1 MTVTHTALIS
11 KFKMSHEGRRSPV
24 HDYHSS
30 MPPPSSSSSSSGRS
44 KSEEEIFRNFD
55 RAFAS
60 RYLKMVVAQR
70 HHQQAV
76 ANGELTLMKPRM
88 QVYSPPTAS
97 HVTALFELP
106 GLKNSDINVNVTR
119 DGKLTVS
126 GERRAPD
133 YPSDVQRRGELYPVQ
148 EFKYGR
154 FERSISIPPGIESRH
169 ITASL
174 NEGILSLSWPRVAP
188 AELRGGPNS
197 PPVTSVQALIH

>member
-1 MTVTHTALIS
+1 
-11 KFKMSHEGRRSPV
+11 MSSNDRRAPV
-24 HDYHSS
+24 PGP
-30 MPPPSSSSSSSGRS
+30 MPPPSSTSSSSRSS
-44 KSEEEIFRNFD
+44 KSEEEVFRNFD

-70 HHQQAV
+70 QHQQAV
-76 ANGELTLMKPRM
+76 ANGQTSLMKPRM
-88 QVYSPPTAS
+88 QVYSPPTSS

-119 DGKLTVS
+119 EGKLTVS
-126 GERRAPD
+126 GERRVPHCLAD
-133 YPSDVQRRGELYPVQ
+133 ERRGELYPVQ

-188 AELRGGPNS
+188 ADSRGGPNS